1 MPPTT
6 SAAPASRV
14 LLPQSNSGN
23 QLHDA
28 SAPMTA
34 VPGSTLI
41 KGVATANM
49 TKSSSKENIPT
60 SPKMTTSASANKIRA
75 LAEAKT
81 AGSTPPALSPGRWQ
95 GQLQH
100 PQQSAVGKSPSSG
113 DVDPDESRSSWR
125 SWKRGEGLQSWELD
139 IVNQP
144 DVRRKANVAQLCENI
159 HRSFRQSAA
168 DATLLSLKTS

>member
-1 MPPTT
+1 MPPAT
-6 SAAPASRV
+6 SAAPATRV

-28 SAPMTA
+28 SPAST

-41 KGVATANM
+41 KNAATSIL

-60 SPKMTTSASANKIRA
+60 SPKMTASVSANKIRA
-75 LAEAKT
+75 LAEVKT

-95 GQLQH
+95 GQMQQ
-100 PQQSAVGKSPSSG
+100 PQQSAIGKSPSSG
-113 DVDPDESRSSWR
+113 DLDADESRSSWR
-125 SWKRGEGLQSWELD
+125 SWKRGEGLQSWELE

-144 DVRRKANVAQLCENI
+144 DVRRKANVAQLCEQM
-159 HRSFRQSAA
+159 HGS
-168 DATLLSLKTS
+168 LL